1 MFLIKLYKNFKNFKW
16 RGGFGFRI
24 RADVVISYLY
34 SYLTFARIY
43 IRSTQILS
51 VKVEMNL
58 DWCSFLA
65 LSTFNYYFLLPN
77 TLTQFICPVWRW
89 MDGEGWWSLWRVEE
103 DKKNM
108 KMRMRGTA
116 RIKLNGSLD
125 LSLHINT
132 GS

>member
-1 MFLIKLYKNFKNFKW
+1 
-16 RGGFGFRI
+16 
-24 RADVVISYLY
+24 
-34 SYLTFARIY
+34 
-43 IRSTQILS
+43 
-51 VKVEMNL
+51 
-58 DWCSFLA
+58 
-65 LSTFNYYFLLPN
+65 
-77 TLTQFICPVWRW
+77 

-116 RIKLNGSLD
+116 RIKLNGSFD